1 MEDKSIGS
9 EIKKIDNLIFRKIVS
24 YSKNNTNKLTPTQMM
39 ITRYLFKNSNRK
51 IYQKDIEKDL
61 SFRKSTISGII
72 QTMIKN
78 NIITTISSKEDAR
91 SKEILLTENGI
102 KINKEIE
109 ENILKFDKILKNN
122 INSDDLR
129 IFFKVTKQIQENLKG
144 ENND

>member
-1 MEDKSIGS
+1 
-9 EIKKIDNLIFRKIVS
+9 
-24 YSKNNTNKLTPTQMM
+24 
-39 ITRYLFKNSNRK
+39 
-51 IYQKDIEKDL
+51 
-61 SFRKSTISGII
+61 
-72 QTMIKN
+72 MIKN

>member
-9 EIKKIDNLIFRKIVS
+9 EIKKIDNLIVRKIVS
-24 YSKNNTNKLTPTQMM
+24 YSKNNINKLTPAQMM

-61 SFRKSTISGII
+61 PFRKSTISGII

-144 ENND
+144 EKND

>member
-9 EIKKIDNLIFRKIVS
+9 EIKKIDNLIVRKIVS
-24 YSKNNTNKLTPTQMM
+24 YSKNNINKLTPAQMM

-61 SFRKSTISGII
+61 PFRKSTISGII

-78 NIITTISSKEDAR
+78 NIITTISSREDAR

-122 INSDDLR
+122 INNDDLR
-129 IFFKVTKQIQENLKG
+129 IFFKVTNQIQENLKG

>member
-9 EIKKIDNLIFRKIVS
+9 EIKKIDNLIVRKIVS
-24 YSKNNTNKLTPTQMM
+24 YSKNNINKLTPAQMM

-61 SFRKSTISGII
+61 PFRKSTISGII

>member
-1 MEDKSIGS
+1 
-9 EIKKIDNLIFRKIVS
+9 
-24 YSKNNTNKLTPTQMM
+24 MM

-61 SFRKSTISGII
+61 PFRKSTISGII

>member
-9 EIKKIDNLIFRKIVS
+9 EIKKIDNLIVRKIVS
-24 YSKNNTNKLTPTQMM
+24 YSKNNINKITPAQMM

-51 IYQKDIEKDL
+51 IYQKDIERDL
-61 SFRKSTISGII
+61 PFRKSTVSGII

-78 NIITTISSKEDAR
+78 NIITTISSKEDGR

-109 ENILKFDKILKNN
+109 ENILKFDKLLKNN

-129 IFFKVTKQIQENLKG
+129 IFFKVTNQIQENLKG

>member
-24 YSKNNTNKLTPTQMM
+24 HSKNNTNKLTPAQMM

-61 SFRKSTISGII
+61 PFRKSTISGII

>member
-24 YSKNNTNKLTPTQMM
+24 YSKNNINKLTPAQMM

-61 SFRKSTISGII
+61 PFRKSTVSGII

>member
-24 YSKNNTNKLTPTQMM
+24 YSKNNTNKLTPAQMM

-61 SFRKSTISGII
+61 PFRKSTISGII

-109 ENILKFDKILKNN
+109 ENILKFDKMLKNN